1 MRVEKKATETISGNL
16 VFDGVEWSI
25 RNRDCLYFEKKGGG
39 GIGENVFFVF
49 FALLFCSAWS
59 EIFSVDIERD
69 FEEKASLAGNG
80 TGLTGI

>member
-1 MRVEKKATETISGNL
+1 MEWNGASEIEI
-16 VFDGVEWSI
+16 VFT
-25 RNRDCLYFEKKGGG
+25 LKKKGGG

-49 FALLFCSAWS
+49 FALLFCSAWN